1 MISRK
6 EYMYF
11 FLEKKEKDKINFVK
25 KEEEDKINLKNSLE
39 ITMER
44 FIKK

>member
-25 KEEEDKINLKNSLE
+25 K
-39 ITMER
+39 
-44 FIKK
+44 KKVKST